1 MIPYIFCFSL
11 SVILFKLNEKIE
23 KGRQFVLTWV
33 AILIP
38 CLLAGLRDV
47 TIGTDVGGYL
57 KLLADAAF
65 NARNFA
71 DYIDTNWYVNGS
83 LNGTSGY
90 EIGFVAV
97 VYIVIKIFKS
107 RLAVQFAIQLL
118 TILPIYTAI
127 KKMGY
132 PKWLGMLVYYLFLF
146 HSSLNVMR
154 QHMAMAFVL
163 LAWSEIASNESK
175 KINRKCVIWTVVA
188 ISCHTSALIFVL
200 IYWLYWMVTAD
211 DSVAVIGRK
220 KYDMKSMKIFFISLI
235 SAVFVAFGVGTLV
248 ALLSALNLDKY
259 VGYIN
264 GEIQF
269 MPNQLIA
276 RFPMLVILAINW
288 RTLFE
293 KDKAGRFYVLM
304 AALDLILSQFTSAS
318 TYGGRISM
326 YFSQFQILSVGAV
339 YRTCKNR
346 NLMLIG
352 MISYFI
358 FYWWFYY
365 VYKGSDQTIP
375 YVLGI

>member
-154 QHMAMAFVL
+154 QLMAMAFVL
-163 LAWSEIASNESK
+163 LAWTEIASNESK
-175 KINRKCVIWTVVA
+175 KINRKCVIWTVAA
-188 ISCHTSALIFVL
+188 ISFHTSALISVL

-235 SAVFVAFGVGTLV
+235 GAVFVAFGVGTLV

-358 FYWWFYY
+358 FYWWFYF